1 MILRRRKRWQLFLFG
16 VPSLKCW
23 ISNALSLKQVN
34 ENFPNTGSYCSPA
47 VFRCGAIVADGPLT
61 KFHAIIGNL
70 LNSTIIRSGRVF
82 LAIHVVGQNRAQV
95 TWKILTAKVELKG
108 DAKRCGKIR
117 FCFSH
122 FDCFINYIVRKFI
135 KAIEKN
141 RFMLSF
147 GTYFVDDNWENN
159 WFVKKTQLS
168 CGSSRRYWHH
178 SCTLQCMLLWWK
190 SRWRSFRPWNIY
202 SSRLRP
208 VKSSYKCN

>member
-1 MILRRRKRWQLFLFG
+1 MRCNSCWRASYKISRDNRKSAKCNNNSLRTCFPRNTCCWSKSRTGHVENPNSESWIERWCQEMRKNSVRFFAFWLLHQLHCEK
-16 VPSLKCW
+16 VY
-23 ISNALSLKQVN
+23 Q
-34 ENFPNTGSYCSPA
+34 
-47 VFRCGAIVADGPLT
+47 
-61 KFHAIIGNL
+61 GN
-70 LNSTIIRSGRVF
+70 R
-82 LAIHVVGQNRAQV
+82 
-95 TWKILTAKVELKG
+95 
-108 DAKRCGKIR
+108 
-117 FCFSH
+117 
-122 FDCFINYIVRKFI
+122 
-135 KAIEKN
+135 KN